1 MSVGSD
7 LVYQALLSV
16 GAVHRGLLLRC
27 QDGSVEEASK
37 SRVLGLKSYGVT
49 VRLLSNYLRQ
59 ETKPDMPV
67 LLIVLVLLTY
77 FECFQ
82 ENPKGALQH
91 LWAAIQFLPES
102 EDMSSISN
110 PRNMVP
116 LCDAMLEL
124 DILAQ
129 KLVPYASSSFSR
141 FSKLTIREADFG
153 TTLSIQN
160 PGNSQQNLVVAERL
174 RLIQLVCGHNKS
186 SRVIWGSWYPTSDRP
201 SRDKLIDF
209 LVEIQ
214 QWRAN
219 SPATFASSDMVELL
233 DSIPLDMRPLP
244 PPACRFSTNEMAL
257 NMLMYNTFVG
267 CSLAMIATTDV
278 DPAPREL
285 ESMNLVYQSLC
296 ITAGLVESRNDQSE
310 NRDKPCDAIS
320 MGISVYIYQIAR
332 RCFSHA
338 WQQWMV
344 AALRLIGPEGL
355 SNGFTSAN
363 ALEIMFQLEAK
374 IRLHTSEQRNNIIV
388 HSPLGCIR
396 DRLIPLLL
404 PPGSDGQQLA
414 FYLRYGNEEVDSG
427 ERAIQV
433 FAKATWKQDILGK
446 MESLELEVYEAG
458 ISGYGVPPDR
468 PQALALFHSWR
479 GEVDKGWHGYLPKD
493 VQDGFLVM
501 EEVSHTA

>member
-1 MSVGSD
+1 MPERERRGSIK
-7 LVYQALLSV
+7 VE
-16 GAVHRGLLLRC
+16 
-27 QDGSVEEASK
+27 GSWTAILWSYLTATIQLPNAGKEARYASP
-37 SRVLGLKSYGVT
+37 SY
-49 VRLLSNYLRQ
+49 RPHIAY
-59 ETKPDMPV
+59 
-67 LLIVLVLLTY
+67 
-77 FECFQ
+77 CFQ

-102 EDMSSISN
+102 EDILSASN
-110 PRNMVP
+110 SRNMVP
-116 LCDAMLEL
+116 LRDAMLEL

-153 TTLSIQN
+153 SGLSTQH
-160 PGNSQQNLVVAERL
+160 PGNLQQNLVVAERH

-214 QWRAN
+214 QWREN
-219 SPATFASSDMVELL
+219 SPATFACSDMVQLF

-244 PPACRFSTNEMAL
+244 PIACRFSTNEMAL

-285 ESMNLVYQSLC
+285 ESMGLVYQSLC

-310 NRDKPCDAIS
+310 NRDKPCDAIR

-332 RCFSHA
+332 RCFSQV

-344 AALRLIGPEGL
+344 ATLRLIGPEGL
-355 SNGFTSAN
+355 TNGFTSAN
-363 ALEIMFQLEAK
+363 TLEIMFQLEAN
-374 IRLHTSEQRNNIIV
+374 IRLYTTEQRTILWAVYGIDLSHYYCLLEMTVNNLRFTFDTETKKSILV
-388 HSPLGCIR
+388 SGPSRLLQRLLGSR
-396 DRLIPLLL
+396 TY
-404 PPGSDGQQLA
+404 LA
-414 FYLRYGNEEVDSG
+414 KWN
-427 ERAIQV
+427 
-433 FAKATWKQDILGK
+433 
-446 MESLELEVYEAG
+446 
-458 ISGYGVPPDR
+458 P
-468 PQALALFHSWR
+468 
-479 GEVDKGWHGYLPKD
+479 
-493 VQDGFLVM
+493 
-501 EEVSHTA
+501 

>member
-1 MSVGSD
+1 
-7 LVYQALLSV
+7 
-16 GAVHRGLLLRC
+16 
-27 QDGSVEEASK
+27 
-37 SRVLGLKSYGVT
+37 
-49 VRLLSNYLRQ
+49 
-59 ETKPDMPV
+59 
-67 LLIVLVLLTY
+67 
-77 FECFQ
+77 
-82 ENPKGALQH
+82 
-91 LWAAIQFLPES
+91 
-102 EDMSSISN
+102 
-110 PRNMVP
+110 
-116 LCDAMLEL
+116 MLEL

-141 FSKLTIREADFG
+141 FSKLTIREADYG
-153 TTLSIQN
+153 NRLSTQH
-160 PGNSQQNLVVAERL
+160 PGNLQQNLVVAERH

-219 SPATFASSDMVELL
+219 SPATFACSDMVELF

-244 PPACRFSTNEMAL
+244 PIACRFSTNEMAL

-285 ESMNLVYQSLC
+285 ESMSLVYQSLC

-310 NRDKPCDAIS
+310 NRDKPCDAIR

-332 RCFSHA
+332 RCFSQV
-338 WQQWMV
+338 WQQWMI
-344 AALRLIGPEGL
+344 ATLRLIGPEGL

-363 ALEIMFQLEAK
+363 TLEIMFQLEAN
-374 IRLHTSEQRNNIIV
+374 IRLYTTEQRTNV
-388 HSPLGCIR
+388 EYSPLGCIR

-404 PPGSDGQQLA
+404 PPGNDGQQLA

-433 FAKATWKQDILGK
+433 AAKATWKQDILGK
-446 MESLELEVYEAG
+446 MESLELDVYETG
-458 ISGYGVPPDR
+458 ISGYRVLPDR

-493 VQDGFLVM
+493 VQDGFLRM
-501 EEVSHTA
+501 EEVSHIS

>member
-1 MSVGSD
+1 
-7 LVYQALLSV
+7 
-16 GAVHRGLLLRC
+16 
-27 QDGSVEEASK
+27 
-37 SRVLGLKSYGVT
+37 
-49 VRLLSNYLRQ
+49 
-59 ETKPDMPV
+59 
-67 LLIVLVLLTY
+67 
-77 FECFQ
+77 
-82 ENPKGALQH
+82 
-91 LWAAIQFLPES
+91 
-102 EDMSSISN
+102 
-110 PRNMVP
+110 MVP
-116 LCDAMLEL
+116 LYDTILEL

-129 KLVPYASSSFSR
+129 KLVPYASSSFSL

-153 TTLSIQN
+153 KRLSIQH
-160 PGNSQQNLVVAERL
+160 PGNFLQNLVVTERH

-201 SRDKLIDF
+201 SRDKLVDF
-209 LVEIQ
+209 LAEIR

-219 SPATFASSDMVELL
+219 SPATFGCSDMVELF

-244 PPACRFSTNEMAL
+244 PLACRFSTNEMAL
-257 NMLMYNTFVG
+257 NVLMYNTFVG

-278 DPAPREL
+278 DPAPHEL

-332 RCFSHA
+332 RCFSRA
-338 WQQWMV
+338 WQQWII
-344 AALRLIGPEGL
+344 ATLRLIGPEGL

-363 ALEIMFQLEAK
+363 TLEIMFQLEAK
-374 IRLHTSEQRNNIIV
+374 IRLHTIEQRNNIEY
-388 HSPLGCIR
+388 SPLGCIR

-414 FYLRYGNEEVDSG
+414 FYLRYGNKEVDSG
-427 ERAIQV
+427 EWAIEV
-433 FAKATWKQDILGK
+433 VAKATWKQDMLGK
-446 MESLELEVYEAG
+446 IESLELGVYEAG
-458 ISGYGVPPDR
+458 ISGCGVLPDR

-501 EEVSHTA
+501 EEVSHTT